1 MFFLTTPAHLYIR
14 RPSPTTAEFTVTT
27 CPPLTVPLRVALFS
41 VLCVRVALVVG
52 VVLTAYARL
61 SPSPSSNPSSPSSTP
76 SSSSSSS
83 SSSPFLPFSSWDAV
97 ALLLQR
103 WLDWLLASAAGQ
115 QCAALAAA
123 QVLRP
128 WWALGGVCG
137 AAGWA
142 AAALGRIHTTESLLV
157 LRGLG
162 IQTASSYGTFS
173 HSGGSD
179 GDCDVGYGGWWWFFG
194 WLLQL
199 ALGTRSAQGSLGG
212 GGSGGSAM
220 ATTRET
226 RFIPTEKIRDV
237 LINEAFRGL
246 EVRYCLVVVVD
257 GEEDV
262 VVVFP
267 RLLPPRR
274 IVEAVWRGVRG
285 CLYEPDGGGSG
296 GGTGMRQAAAGEK
309 G

>member
-1 MFFLTTPAHLYIR
+1 FLTTPAHLYIR

-61 SPSPSSNPSSPSSTP
+61 SPSPSSNPSSPSP
-76 SSSSSSS
+76 SPPSS
-83 SSSPFLPFSSWDAV
+83 SSSPFLPLSSWDAV

-123 QVLRP
+123 PVLRP

-162 IQTASSYGTFS
+162 IQTASSYGT
-173 HSGGSD
+173 
-179 GDCDVGYGGWWWFFG
+179 
-194 WLLQL
+194 
-199 ALGTRSAQGSLGG
+199 AQGSLGG

-237 LINEAFRGL
+237 LINEAFRGF
-246 EVRYCLVVVVD
+246 EVSYCMVVVVD

-296 GGTGMRQAAAGEK
+296 
-309 G
+309 